1 MDLFVVIG
9 LILVQVASYSTLYG
23 LVKFSLIGSK
33 GFLIGSYV
41 SVIAVPFLTYLLFR
55 RGFRNVDPL
64 MYVFSIFS
72 WAGLLNLGIVLE
84 LDGFIPKALA
94 PFTLEYL
101 PFLKTAHGAVY
112 LYWDGVVNFLLGIGC
127 IALYTYRE
135 THREVG
141 LYWAGSV
148 LNGYAVLL
156 PAYFTGK
163 DEIGW
168 TLFADSTFCVIPL
181 LALINMI
188 HNRTI
193 QARTFIKF
201 PPLWKRPVDLIF
213 FLYFFVAMQ
222 IAVIRALAIHG
233 ANVPIIKQY
242 VKSAEPYLADP
253 SGAPKF
259 QMLTYDY
266 LYVCYYIF
274 AMYGLWSPGQHW
286 MGDFSLVH
294 AGAAGQAQFT
304 YMAGALN
311 SRTSK
316 SLRPPSGGKGAIIF
330 WAVNGI
336 LFVMPH
342 LFALFTQRDT
352 EKFGR
357 TQTID
362 FASPVRKYVYKFK
375 ETRYERKVE

>member
-1 MDLFVVIG
+1 M
-9 LILVQVASYSTLYG
+9 YG
-23 LVKFSLIGSK
+23 
-33 GFLIGSYV
+33 
-41 SVIAVPFLTYLLFR
+41 
-55 RGFRNVDPL
+55 
-64 MYVFSIFS
+64 
-72 WAGLLNLGIVLE
+72 
-84 LDGFIPKALA
+84 
-94 PFTLEYL
+94 
-101 PFLKTAHGAVY
+101 
-112 LYWDGVVNFLLGIGC
+112 
-127 IALYTYRE
+127 
-135 THREVG
+135 
-141 LYWAGSV
+141 
-148 LNGYAVLL
+148 
-156 PAYFTGK
+156 GK
-163 DEIGW
+163 DEVEL
-168 TLFADSTFCVIPL
+168 TLFIDASYVVVPL
-181 LALINMI
+181 LTLINMI
-188 HNRTI
+188 HNRAT
-193 QARTFIKF
+193 QAHIFSKF

-222 IAVIRALAIHG
+222 IAMMRALAIHG
-233 ANVPIIKQY
+233 ANVSFIKQY
-242 VKSAEPYLADP
+242 VKLVEPYLGDP

-274 AMYGLWSPGQHW
+274 AMYGVWSPGQHW

-304 YMAGALN
+304 YLAGALN

-342 LFALFTQRDT
+342 LFAFFTQRDT

-362 FASPVRKYVYKFK
+362 FASPVRKYEHKFK
-375 ETRYERKVE
+375 ETRSGRKLK

>member
-1 MDLFVVIG
+1 
-9 LILVQVASYSTLYG
+9 
-23 LVKFSLIGSK
+23 
-33 GFLIGSYV
+33 
-41 SVIAVPFLTYLLFR
+41 
-55 RGFRNVDPL
+55 

-72 WAGLLNLGIVLE
+72 WTGLLNLGIVLE

-101 PFLKTAHGAVY
+101 PVFKTAYGAAY

-127 IALYTYRE
+127 IALYSYRE

-141 LYWAGSV
+141 LYWAGSI
-148 LNGYAVLL
+148 LNSYAVLL
-156 PAYFTGK
+156 PGYFTGGK
-163 DEIGW
+163 DEVEL
-168 TLFADSTFCVIPL
+168 TLFIDASYVVVPL
-181 LALINMI
+181 LTLINMI
-188 HNRTI
+188 HNRAT
-193 QARTFIKF
+193 QAH
-201 PPLWKRPVDLIF
+201 IF
-213 FLYFFVAMQ
+213 SK
-222 IAVIRALAIHG
+222 AIHG
-233 ANVPIIKQY
+233 ANVSFIKQY
-242 VKSAEPYLADP
+242 VKLVEPYLGDP

-274 AMYGLWSPGQHW
+274 AMYGVWSPGQHW

-304 YMAGALN
+304 YLAGALN

-342 LFALFTQRDT
+342 LFAFFTQRDT

-362 FASPVRKYVYKFK
+362 FASPVRKYEHKFK
-375 ETRYERKVE
+375 ETRSGRKLK

>member
-1 MDLFVVIG
+1 MMNIRDYAPPRPQDRQSFHKYKKLYILKWICVIVTSLLVSSAAVVVIVHIV
-9 LILVQVASYSTLYG
+9 LADKADVLSIINQVTTNISSRLSDVQEKFDNLEEIVSRVEDDVRARSDLKLCSHGNGCRLTSSYKACFHFNWRTIRPYIW
-23 LVKFSLIGSK
+23 IGEIQ
-33 GFLIGSYV
+33 FDWLQ
-41 SVIAVPFLTYLLFR
+41 
-55 RGFRNVDPL
+55 
-64 MYVFSIFS
+64 
-72 WAGLLNLGIVLE
+72 GLL
-84 LDGFIPKALA
+84 DG
-94 PFTLEYL
+94 
-101 PFLKTAHGAVY
+101 
-112 LYWDGVVNFLLGIGC
+112 
-127 IALYTYRE
+127 
-135 THREVG
+135 
-141 LYWAGSV
+141 
-148 LNGYAVLL
+148 
-156 PAYFTGK
+156 
-163 DEIGW
+163 
-168 TLFADSTFCVIPL
+168 
-181 LALINMI
+181 
-188 HNRTI
+188 
-193 QARTFIKF
+193 QF

-222 IAVIRALAIHG
+222 IAMMRALAIHG
-233 ANVPIIKQY
+233 ANVSFIKQY
-242 VKSAEPYLADP
+242 VKLVEPYLGDP

-274 AMYGLWSPGQHW
+274 AMYGVWSPGQHW

-304 YMAGALN
+304 YLAGALN

-342 LFALFTQRDT
+342 LFAFFTQRDT

-362 FASPVRKYVYKFK
+362 FASPVRKYEHKFK
-375 ETRYERKVE
+375 ETRSGRKLK